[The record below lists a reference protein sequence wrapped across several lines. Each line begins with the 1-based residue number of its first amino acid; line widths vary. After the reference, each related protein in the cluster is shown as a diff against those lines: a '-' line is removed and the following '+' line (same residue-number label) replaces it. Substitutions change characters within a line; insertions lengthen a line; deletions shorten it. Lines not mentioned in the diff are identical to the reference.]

1 MSSVLL
7 ILFFFVSCI
16 VLMDYDIVDVNL
28 WMQKTVRSSRM
39 STGSSFVSSLMLG
52 FDSSFFD
59 DQLGITEIL
68 IWFFIDSKLKQ
79 SSSNVYSEKLI
90 TVMS

>member
-52 FDSSFFD
+52 FDSSFP
-59 DQLGITEIL
+59 LMIITEIL
-68 IWFFIDSKLKQ
+68 IWFFIDSKLK
-79 SSSNVYSEKLI
+79 
-90 TVMS
+90 

>member
-52 FDSSFFD
+52 FDSSFP
-59 DQLGITEIL
+59 LMIITEIL

>member
-1 MSSVLL
+1 
-7 ILFFFVSCI
+7 
-16 VLMDYDIVDVNL
+16 
-28 WMQKTVRSSRM
+28 
-39 STGSSFVSSLMLG
+39 MLG